1 MVHAFSVDCCP
12 FFITR
17 CFSLTTSNGRTW
29 IFSATLRFC
38 KLISPSALAGV
49 KSCARHG
56 LREEKM
62 KKVCLKVPIFTLIL
76 LSLTSVAQV
85 KPEDVLVKNNSFE
98 HVFQSSIPANTKQL
112 NAKQWVAKNF
122 GDYKSVLQFE
132 DDANHRIIIKG
143 TMTIYDWNRGESV
156 LIIEDNHSL
165 SFTLTIDNKD
175 DRFRARIEDMKVH
188 VVRNSYVLGRK
199 SNLTDEVI
207 SCDEYLDL
215 TTDTLI
221 KQAELVILQQELEE
235 LNGGDINKL
244 SRKERKNREDAI
256 AETEKKITNKKSD
269 IEVTIKNHQKQ
280 LNSFRQ
286 SISTLMNSLFASIN
300 KDDDF

>member
-1 MVHAFSVDCCP
+1 
-12 FFITR
+12 
-17 CFSLTTSNGRTW
+17 
-29 IFSATLRFC
+29 
-38 KLISPSALAGV
+38 
-49 KSCARHG
+49 
-56 LREEKM
+56 M